1 MKQHIVQVLG
11 IALLAGLAACGSGQE
26 KEKTSND
33 STITD
38 TSKQEAAPQEPEKP
52 KEGRLTLLDVADAD
66 FKCDVTESKITKL
79 LIDGQEKDPASMNKV
94 FAQYWGTSQTIV
106 ITNFDLDKE
115 KYFAFNA
122 DVKKFEPAH
131 IRIEIGFNRFKKAE
145 NGSKSIAPE
154 LGEYANMREGFGLSA
169 AVYSKDKAALLVGKV
184 FLKAISSTKICASF
198 ELKTEDGKHEIVGQV
213 ISDNYVKP

>member
-1 MKQHIVQVLG
+1 MKQQIVQFFS
-11 IALLAGLAACGSGQE
+11 ITLLAGLVACGSGKE
-26 KEKTSND
+26 KENTSGD
-33 STITD
+33 SSDVAT
-38 TSKQEAAPQEPEKP
+38 QEAAPQEPETP
-52 KEGRLTLLDVADAD
+52 KEDRLTLLNVADAD
-66 FKCDVTESKITKL
+66 FKCDVAESKITKL
-79 LIDGQEKDPASMNKV
+79 VIDGQEKDPSTVNKV

-131 IRIEIGFNRFKKAE
+131 VRVEIGFNRFKKEE

-184 FLKAISSTKICASF
+184 FLRAISSTKICATF
-198 ELKTEDGKHEIVGQV
+198 ELKTEDGKHEIVGEV
-213 ISDNYVKP
+213 MSDNYVKP